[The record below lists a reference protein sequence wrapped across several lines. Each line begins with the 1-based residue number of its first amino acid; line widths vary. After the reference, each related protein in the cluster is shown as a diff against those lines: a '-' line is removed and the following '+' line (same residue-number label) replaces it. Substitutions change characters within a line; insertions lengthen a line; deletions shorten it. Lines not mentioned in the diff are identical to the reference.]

1 MASSFMKKC
10 KSLEERKSESSS
22 IIQKYPNRLP
32 LIVTKAEKSNVND
45 IDKKKFL
52 VPNDLTVGQF
62 IYVIR
67 KRIKA
72 KPEQGIFV
80 FVGKNI
86 LPQTS
91 ALISSVYNDH
101 KDEDGFLYM
110 VYSAENTFGTLKN

>member
-10 KSLEERKSESSS
+10 KSLEERKLESSS

-67 KRIKA
+67 KRIKMDA
-72 KPEQGIFV
+72 KQ
-80 FVGKNI
+80 
-86 LPQTS
+86 
-91 ALISSVYNDH
+91 ALYMFCNNTLIPGNMLLREAYSLY
-101 KDEDGFLYM
+101 KDADGFLYLQF
-110 VYSAENTFGTLKN
+110 SLENTFG